1 MTEQSRGDE
10 PVLDDL
16 STNPAGSSAATP
28 ADGDG
33 QPTSVAATGDA
44 QDDDGGT
51 RKRLKLSSEQTRISA
66 LIALIVLFS
75 VLNPFFLTR
84 PNLTNIL
91 VNASVV
97 GIIACAMTLLLVARQ
112 VDLSVGS
119 SAALTA
125 AVFAVASQTMSTPAA
140 MLLALLAA
148 LSVSAVN
155 IVAIVFLRVNSIIVT
170 LAGFLAYRGLAKVVL
185 DGRTVALDGFTD
197 LGRRRLL
204 LFDTI
209 QIPVPVIVLLVV
221 VAFFYFVMKYTRF
234 GTHMYAIGANPES
247 ARLAGIRIEWE
258 VSRGFV
264 LAGVAVFI
272 AALTTVSMVGMAAP
286 TTGERFEF
294 LALTAVVLGGVTL
307 AGGRGTV
314 VGTMI
319 AMLILAVVDNGLVLM
334 GIRPFWQEVARGT
347 LLLMAVVF
355 DQISRR
361 REAEIRMTV

>member
-1 MTEQSRGDE
+1 MTEQQDSGDD
-10 PVLDDL
+10 PIIDDL
-16 STNPAGSSAATP
+16 SNNPAGSSAAESAEP
-28 ADGDG
+28 A
-33 QPTSVAATGDA
+33 AAA
-44 QDDDGGT
+44 ASDDSDDSEDK
-51 RKRLKLSSEQTRISA
+51 RKRFKLSSEQTRISA
-66 LIALIVLFS
+66 LIALIVLFA
-75 VLNPFFLTR
+75 VLNPNFLTR
-84 PNLTNIL
+84 QNLTNIL

-97 GIIACAMTLLLVARQ
+97 GVIACAMTLLLVARQ

-140 MLLALLAA
+140 MLIALVAA

-197 LGRRRLL
+197 LGRRRLM

-209 QIPVPVIVLLVV
+209 QIPVPVIALLIV

-258 VSRGFV
+258 VSRGFI

-294 LALTAVVLGGVTL
+294 LALTAVVLGGATL

-314 VGTMI
+314 IGTMI

-347 LLLMAVVF
+347 LLLLAVVF

-361 REAEIRMTV
+361 KEAEIRMTI